1 MKSKKLRW
9 FYILVIVIIIL
20 LTSSFF
26 INGKNQLRQSIIQ
39 KSLNSESVTVKERK
53 EIGVEAENSTSVT
66 DLQSIIINNIEIQI
80 KKQEL
85 FAYVINSS
93 IINNTNVK
101 IIGYQK
107 GMLAFD
113 KEGNPLEIYWI
124 GIDSSVP
131 KSYYHLYEN
140 NDEIILP
147 GEETEPVG
155 WTLES
160 MRGIKEN
167 SKYDEICFV
176 LYNFK
181 KIYFDNGQVWNNPK
195 YDKWLETYNGKKV
208 NKDSLMKYYPYILDI
223 DLRE

>member
-1 MKSKKLRW
+1 MKTKKLRW
-9 FYILVIVIIIL
+9 FYIFAIVIIIL

-26 INGKNQLRQSIIQ
+26 INGKNKLGQSNIQ
-39 KSLNSESVTVKERK
+39 KLLNTESVTVKGRE
-53 EIGVEAENSTSVT
+53 EMGVLDENITSVT
-66 DLQSIIINNIEIQI
+66 DLQSVIIKNTEIQI

-85 FAYVINSS
+85 FGHVITSS
-93 IINNTNVK
+93 IINNTNYK
-101 IIGYQK
+101 IIGYKK

-113 KEGNPLEIYWI
+113 KEGNPLDIYWI
-124 GIDSSVP
+124 GLDSSVP

-140 NDEIILP
+140 NDDNILP

-160 MRGIKEN
+160 MRGINEN

-181 KIYFDNGQVWNNPK
+181 EIYFNNGQVWNNPN

-223 DLRE
+223 D